1 MTYLEAEKA
10 VEFEADG
17 TIHRLGIYEPL
28 ELVSREE
35 WEASLPPHILEE
47 AVQAAQDMKKR
58 ASIALDKAKATA
70 KGQSQG
76 SRQGSDQES
85 QGSENS
91 HQG

>member
-35 WEASLPPHILEE
+35 WEASLPPHVLQQI
-47 AVQAAQDMKKR
+47 VQAAKEEAERLNSSYPGRSGPID
-58 ASIALDKAKATA
+58 
-70 KGQSQG
+70 GHG
-76 SRQGSDQES
+76 SRKNAPHKKGKRRA
-85 QGSENS
+85 
-91 HQG
+91 